1 MKENIQTISIT
12 YKAYILT
19 LLLSAMLMLH
29 YKKNPKQSNK
39 KAKHNNY
46 IATIVQEEMQN
57 KI

>member
-1 MKENIQTISIT
+1 MKEKIQTKSIT
-12 YKAYILT
+12 FKAYILT

-46 IATIVQEEMQN
+46 IAIV
-57 KI
+57 